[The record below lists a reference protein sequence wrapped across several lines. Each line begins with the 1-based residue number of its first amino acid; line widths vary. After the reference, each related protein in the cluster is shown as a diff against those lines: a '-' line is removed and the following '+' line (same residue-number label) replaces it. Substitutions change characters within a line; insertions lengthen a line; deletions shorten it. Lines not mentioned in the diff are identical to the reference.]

1 MNHKFMKLAGIK
13 DIDSFYKAFPTEE
26 AFFKA
31 FPKTSKKAA
40 WGAALGTDQF
50 ISGPGPINPYPQGF
64 KIPMEIDSSGATG
77 YHPSPITNMPYKGTI
92 PGEGLSTNPAW
103 ENYPGLGA
111 RPATPT
117 LPNAPQ
123 MMPNPDYIPNKGEG
137 NLNRGQVPNKTEGQ
151 KEQDK
156 QAINPKNKPGSGG
169 LQMPDG
175 ASSGG
180 FTGQG
185 ILAGLEI
192 ASALMPPDKIRR
204 RYVRPEDMQSY
215 NPNQYGTG
223 SQAISE
229 YGNTLKGK
237 KKKAFWGA
245 LIGVA
250 VDKAKEVKKGIHQNI
265 ENAVA
270 PILNIA
276 NNNAAEAA
284 RLDNLYLSG
293 GVQDMSKLQP
303 VQPLIPQQP
312 QYPQYMAHGG
322 EMKYK
327 NGGDLKTYDGGNTS
341 LSSYNPF
348 DGGTFKFSGNSHEQ
362 GGVDISYK
370 GQEAEVEGGETAFKD
385 KQGDLKIMGN
395 LIVPGTNM
403 KYKTMSKLLSKKEE
417 KAQKY
422 IDRGS
427 LLLNTA
433 SPTDPYESLS
443 FNSGKAMAIGGLHK
457 QKQIAEL
464 KEHLGNMQEAHLEE
478 IKEKKM
484 NPKIPFKN
492 GGAIYAEDG
501 AKVPGDPIYEAML
514 LAAAKR
520 YGVNPDHLQRLV
532 TQESNFSAKAKS
544 AKGALGVMQF
554 TPETAKKYGVQD
566 ILSSEKTEDV
576 YKVVDAGVKHFKELL
591 DQNKGDYYLA
601 TAAYNGGQGAVNF
614 VKKKLK
620 KDDLTGVEWVEFMQN
635 RNKTAPTKN
644 KHAWQNETL
653 KYVQNITGVEDIE
666 NIGQNFRQEYYGY
679 KTPKPTDGMFNGTYK
694 IPDFDYTPS
703 PNQIQT
709 VDPNYTPL
717 DLKQPPPYNKPSNAR
732 GINPLQFLGEGYAM
746 ATNQEEPVKAQ
757 LYTPELYSPYQ
768 VSFQDRLNENQ
779 STFNSVEK
787 QLAYD
792 PTSLATLAGQKYSA
806 DSSVLADEFRTNQ
819 TIANDIINKN
829 VSLLNEAEKTN
840 LGILD
845 QQYVRQSTAKS
856 NTKKINQDALSS
868 ISSKLLQKEASNN
881 QLRVYENLY
890 QNYSFDPHTGKAL
903 FQGPKQGEEKPID
916 YGIPQPLT
924 AGQPAKTV
932 VKTSPTGQKTTTDTY
947 EQFDSLMEPWKIKPK
962 KSTSKPIN
970 IYKMFRG

>member
-1 MNHKFMKLAGIK
+1 MQHKFLKLAGVK
-13 DIDSFYKAFPTEE
+13 TEEEFYQKFPTEE

-156 QAINPKNKPGSGG
+156 QAINPKNKPGLGG

-348 DGGTFKFSGNSHEQ
+348 DGGTFKFNGDSHEK
-362 GGVDISYK
+362 GGIDISYK
-370 GQEAEVEGGETAFKD
+370 GQAAEVEGGETAFKD

-443 FNSGKAMAIGGLHK
+443 FNSGKAMAIGGLQK
-457 QKQIAEL
+457 QKQIAEM
-464 KEHLGNMQEAHLEE
+464 KEHLGNMQEVHLEE
-478 IKEKKM
+478 IKNKKIK
-484 NPKIPFKN
+484 PKDSFKR

-501 AKVPGDPIYEAML
+501 ATASGDPIYEAML
-514 LAAAKR
+514 AAAAKK
-520 YGVNPDHLQRLV
+520 YGVNLEHLQRLV
-532 TQESNFSAKAKS
+532 TQESNFSPKAKS
-544 AKGALGVMQF
+544 SKGALGIMQF
-554 TPETAKKYGVQD
+554 TKETAKRYGVEG
-566 ILSSEKTEDV
+566 ILSSEKEEDIS
-576 YKVVDAGVKHFKELL
+576 KVIDAGVKHFKDLL
-591 DQNKGDYYLA
+591 NQNKGDYYLA
-601 TAAYNGGQGAVNF
+601 TAAYNGGQGAVDF

-620 KDDLTGVEWVEFMQN
+620 KDDISGTEWVEFMQN
-635 RNKTAPTKN
+635 RNKTSPTKN
-644 KHAWQNETL
+644 RHAWQNETL
-653 KYVQNITGVEDIE
+653 KYVKNITGVEDIE
-666 NIGQNFRQEYYGY
+666 NVGQDFRQEYYGY
-679 KTPKPTDGMFNGTYK
+679 KNPKPTDGMFNGKYK

-732 GINPLQFLGEGYAM
+732 GISPLQFAGEAL
-746 ATNQEEPVKAQ
+746 ALTDKVEPVQAQ
-757 LYTPELYSPYQ
+757 QYFPDLYQPYQ
-768 VSFQDRLNENQ
+768 VSFQDRLNENNAN
-779 STFNSVEK
+779 FNNVEK

-792 PTSLATLAGQKYSA
+792 PTSLSTLSA
-806 DSSVLADEFRTNQ
+806 QRYGANSSVLGEEFRTNQ
-819 TIANDIINKN
+819 AIANDITNKN
-829 VSLLNEAEKTN
+829 VSLLNEAKKTN
-840 LGILD
+840 LSILD
-845 QQYVRQSTAKS
+845 TQFVRQDTAKS
-856 NTKKINQDALSS
+856 KTRARKEDAISS
-868 ISSKLLQKEASNN
+868 ISSKMLQKEASNN
-881 QLRVYENLY
+881 ALRVYENLY
-890 QNYSFDPHTGKAL
+890 PDYAFNNKTGRA
-903 FQGPKQGEEKPID
+903 QYYGPDAASQID
-916 YGIPQPLT
+916 LGGLSPVNQADRTKIETKKGP
-924 AGQPAKTV
+924 
-932 VKTSPTGQKTTTDTY
+932 VKTTQYYDDPTDQFMKSLNIQKKRNDLYTPKNMTY
-947 EQFDSLMEPWKIKPK
+947 FLKNK
-962 KSTSKPIN
+962 
-970 IYKMFRG
+970 